1 MTDHIPKYL
10 QKCPPSPTTQTIC
23 AYLPDPYSHCQQEGP
38 LMSLPA
44 SNLFWVNFNWSVW
57 YEKQQAF
64 TPHFLGDGLLLEL
77 CTYWGS
83 CTYLSAAMHLLGPG
97 TSWCPCTV
105 LSTTHISIIHS
116 WGESYEVELYSHHFT
131 GKGSPREASKLPKGA
146 PIRGSR
152 QGCESRCSKLPSLL
166 SLPYGT
172 SNYHLLVNNTNQ
184 TKRALS
190 QSSSQTVLS
199 LGLVSCLA
207 TSALLEPIINAN
219 FQAPPQTCWVRTL
232 GWSQRV
238 SGNLRFH
245 KSPGGSE
252 AWSSENI
259 LLKTRIDRLGN

>member
-1 MTDHIPKYL
+1 MYNILGKKHCHFVPTSSPHLPPGFLPTTCPITKPQTPAPPSHTSHLMTDHIPKYL

-57 YEKQQAF
+57 YKKQQAF

-116 WGESYEVELYSHHFT
+116 
-131 GKGSPREASKLPKGA
+131 
-146 PIRGSR
+146 
-152 QGCESRCSKLPSLL
+152 
-166 SLPYGT
+166 
-172 SNYHLLVNNTNQ
+172 
-184 TKRALS
+184 
-190 QSSSQTVLS
+190 
-199 LGLVSCLA
+199 
-207 TSALLEPIINAN
+207 
-219 FQAPPQTCWVRTL
+219 
-232 GWSQRV
+232 
-238 SGNLRFH
+238 
-245 KSPGGSE
+245 
-252 AWSSENI
+252 
-259 LLKTRIDRLGN
+259 